1 MDLSLHSGL
10 EAPYLMAKME
20 ALSCVSLE
28 RGYFTD
34 LVA

>member
-10 EAPYLMAKME
+10 EAPYLMAKTE
-20 ALSCVSLE
+20 ALSCVLLE
-28 RGYFTD
+28 RGHFTG